1 MSKDNSFDIVS
12 EFDKQ
17 ELRNAVDQTQKEIIN
32 RYDFKGEHVLIE
44 LRDET
49 IYLEA
54 ASDYKLQA
62 IHSSLTQKLINRSL
76 SPKILDMQKVEP
88 TSNGNVKQEI
98 KLITALDQ
106 ENAKKITKIIRDL
119 FPKAKA
125 RIEGP
130 TVRVSSPKRDEL
142 QEIIAHLK
150 GVEEITAPLQFTNYR

>member
-1 MSKDNSFDIVS
+1 MAKDNSFDIVS

-17 ELRNAVDQTQKEIIN
+17 ELRNAVDQTKKEITN
-32 RYDFKGEHVLIE
+32 RYDFKGDHVVIE

-62 IHSSLTQKLINRSL
+62 IHSSLNQKLVNRSL

-106 ENAKKITKIIRDL
+106 ENAKKITQMIRDN
-119 FPKAKA
+119 FPKAKG
-125 RIEGP
+125 RIEGS
-130 TVRVSSPKRDEL
+130 TVRVTSPKRDEL
-142 QEIIAHLK
+142 QAIIAHLK
-150 GVEEITAPLQFTNYR
+150 KSEEITAPLQFTNYR